1 MPLAAAVVDVDGVII
16 ASPHERAWREALQ
29 GLAAAD
35 RFTTAFYQSRVAGKP
50 RLAGARAALAGLGVP
65 DAERQAIGYAE
76 RKQRRLTELID
87 AGAFAA
93 YPDAV
98 RLLEAVHSLGIRLA
112 AASSSKNANRM
123 LARIRRSA
131 AGSLLDLFDA
141 NLCGRDV
148 PRGKPAP
155 DLFLLAATA
164 LGADPESCFVVE
176 DAPSGIEA
184 AKAAGMAAL
193 GIARLGDTALLRDA
207 GADLVVTSLDDVALE
222 ALATGRLCARVR

>member
-1 MPLAAAVVDVDGVII
+1 
-16 ASPHERAWREALQ
+16 
-29 GLAAAD
+29 
-35 RFTTAFYQSRVAGKP
+35 
-50 RLAGARAALAGLGVP
+50 
-65 DAERQAIGYAE
+65 
-76 RKQRRLTELID
+76 
-87 AGAFAA
+87 
-93 YPDAV
+93 
-98 RLLEAVHSLGIRLA
+98 
-112 AASSSKNANRM
+112 M

-131 AGSLLDLFDA
+131 AGSLLDVFDA